1 MKFYSIFQKSFFDVR
16 ARKIERMADFFRFY
30 DHFIAEDSVSLILL
44 GNCEVVHNK
53 VLLRYNITGEL
64 IEEKY

>member
-1 MKFYSIFQKSFFDVR
+1 MCALDKLEEWPIFFQFF
-16 ARKIERMADFFRFY
+16 

-53 VLLRYNITGEL
+53 VLLRYNITGEM